1 MGVSYRPWAAALMC
15 CYGLTFVSPRNSR
28 FPMGWCLEVGPL
40 GGDQVMRGISALMK
54 ETPRAPWP
62 FPPCEATVRRW
73 LWARKQVL
81 TNAES
86 VGPWSWTFFLQNWEI
101 QSPVVYKPP
110 SLRCSVSAL
119 NLVGRLWKLRKV
131 SSSFLHHMDEKV
143 AICGAQLFST
153 LQQSGHA
160 GETLGSKAWESD
172 IKSGPLLSETTHLS
186 TKALCVCAKS
196 LQSCPTLWNSMD
208 SSLPGSSV
216 HGILWAKT
224 LEWVAMPSSKG
235 SSQPRD
241 LLCLL
246 HWSVCSLPLALP
258 GKPHMNQIR
267 KETISLDIPLHAF
280 RACQERGHRRALW
293 QMELPGPGF

>member
-1 MGVSYRPWAAALMC
+1 M
-15 CYGLTFVSPRNSR
+15 
-28 FPMGWCLEVGPL
+28 
-40 GGDQVMRGISALMK
+40 
-54 ETPRAPWP
+54 
-62 FPPCEATVRRW
+62 
-73 LWARKQVL
+73 
-81 TNAES
+81 
-86 VGPWSWTFFLQNWEI
+86 
-101 QSPVVYKPP
+101 
-110 SLRCSVSAL
+110 
-119 NLVGRLWKLRKV
+119 
-131 SSSFLHHMDEKV
+131 SSSFLHHVDKKV

-160 GETLGSKAWESD
+160 GETLGSKVWESG

-246 HWSVCSLPLALP
+246 HWSACSLPLALP
-258 GKPHMNQIR
+258 GKPHMNPNQKGDNLPRHPI
-267 KETISLDIPLHAF
+267 TPIQSLPGK
-280 RACQERGHRRALW
+280 RPQEGTLANGTSRPRLSGTKRALHPRAVA
-293 QMELPGPGF
+293 LP